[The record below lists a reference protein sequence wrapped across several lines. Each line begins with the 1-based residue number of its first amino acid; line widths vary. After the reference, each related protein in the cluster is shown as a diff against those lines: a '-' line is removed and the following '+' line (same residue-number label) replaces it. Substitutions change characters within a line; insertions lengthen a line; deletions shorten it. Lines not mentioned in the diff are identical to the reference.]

1 MRPVDEI
8 LQEGIRAGQIGLPSE
23 PHGSHA
29 MGFLAFLTEVQEF
42 EGHAVD
48 LGSGVGI
55 PGLILADACP
65 KSTWTLVERRSGRT
79 DLLRRAVK
87 RLGLDDRV
95 DIFVGDATEAA
106 RSSLRGSVDWVTARS
121 FGPPSDTAEC
131 ATGFLRNGG
140 SLLTSEPFD
149 ADSDDRWPSDDVEA
163 STGLV
168 RREEWTTEAGRYL
181 RFERNDDELAD
192 LPRKGAR
199 KKPLF

>member
-23 PHGSHA
+23 PHGNHA
-29 MGFLAFLTEVQEF
+29 MGFLAFLNELEQF

-65 KSTWTLVERRSGRT
+65 TTTWTLVERRSGRT

-95 DIFVGDATEAA
+95 EVFVGDAVEAA
-106 RSSLRGSVDWVTARS
+106 RSSLRGTVDWVTARS
-121 FGPPSDTAEC
+121 FGPPADTAEC
-131 ATGFLRNGG
+131 ATGFLRAGG

-149 ADSDDRWPSDDVEA
+149 ADSTQRWPAEEVETA
-163 STGLV
+163 AGLV
-168 RREEWTTEAGRYL
+168 RSQEWTTETGRYL
-181 RFERNDDELAD
+181 RFERNDAALPD